1 MLDTPALVQ
10 TTAQPAAVIRITVPR
25 DEIQQAMCPAIT
37 EVMAAVT
44 AQGAAPAGPIFSH
57 HFRMSPDVFDFEVG
71 VPLSTPINP
80 VGRVQ
85 QSHLPAASVLR
96 TVYTGP
102 YEGLGQ
108 AWGEFL
114 KNAEAA
120 GHATAPNLR
129 ECYLTGPASDTDP
142 STWRTELNQPLL
154 Q

>member
-1 MLDTPALVQ
+1 MLDTPTLVQ

-80 VGRVQ
+80 VGRV
-85 QSHLPAASVLR
+85 
-96 TVYTGP
+96 
-102 YEGLGQ
+102 
-108 AWGEFL
+108 
-114 KNAEAA
+114 
-120 GHATAPNLR
+120 
-129 ECYLTGPASDTDP
+129 
-142 STWRTELNQPLL
+142 
-154 Q
+154 